1 MKKLIL
7 AAAIIS
13 AFALN
18 AMEDLEAC
26 LEQKD
31 KEIAAKTELLSSTPI
46 DCKDGG
52 SLVNVNVTLNN
63 ITPDEVDDFV
73 SCRDQKSLEPH
84 LIINLVKCGDAPYA
98 VQMPHQLKTVE
109 DVFEHLYCKTEKYLD
124 QLSDGAICGIRSLGF
139 GIELKIRDKRACIT
153 VTNKPGIEEREIAK
167 GKTLMEKLICKLNL
181 NIVSVRK
188 VDSCNKVLLPIEKL
202 ETRCNV
208 LEAFLNCSQRASM
221 NLIYQEWAKSGIVC
235 HDKE

>member
-7 AAAIIS
+7 AAAITS
-13 AFALN
+13 AVALN

-31 KEIAAKTELLSSTPI
+31 KEISAQIESLATAPI

-84 LIINLVKCGDAPYA
+84 LIINLVKCGDAPY
-98 VQMPHQLKTVE
+98 VTQIPHQLKTVE
-109 DVFEHLYCKTEKYLD
+109 DVFGHLYSKTEKYLD
-124 QLSDGAICGIRSLGF
+124 ELSGGAMSAIKKLGL

-153 VTNKPGIEEREIAK
+153 VTNKPGIEEEEIAK
-167 GKTLMEKLICKLNL
+167 GKTLIEKLICKLNL

-202 ETRCNV
+202 DTRCHV

-221 NLIYQEWAKSGIVC
+221 NLIYHEWAKSGIVC